1 MTYVYVYLAAAGL
14 AILYAA
20 TAVYL
25 WYGFKRKFSL

>member
-1 MTYVYVYLAAAGL
+1 MSFLIIAAAGL

-20 TAVYL
+20 TAISL